1 MPKKKPADI
10 ERLSELLEKQL
21 VVQLHTLG
29 AGQNKIAQI
38 VGRQTAWVNA
48 LLKGVPKGG

>member
-1 MPKKKPADI
+1 MPKKKPADM

-21 VVQLHTLG
+21 IVQLHTLG
-29 AGQNKIAQI
+29 ASQNKIAQV

-48 LLKGVPKGG
+48 LLKGLPKEG